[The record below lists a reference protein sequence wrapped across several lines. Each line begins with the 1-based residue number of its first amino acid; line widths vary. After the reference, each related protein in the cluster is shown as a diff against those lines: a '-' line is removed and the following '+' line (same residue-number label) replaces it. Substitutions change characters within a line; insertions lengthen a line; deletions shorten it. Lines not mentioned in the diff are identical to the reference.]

1 MSRVEIFR
9 GQARRRWS
17 DEAKRRLVAETLVRG
32 ATVHAV
38 AQRHGVNTSQLFT
51 WRKRFRTESGR
62 PTAVPVAAAFA
73 AVEVAPV
80 LEAPAETGEAAPQ
93 SDAMM
98 AGGVIEVELPKGR
111 RVRISGRVEPAVVT
125 AALRALV
132 GR

>member
-17 DEAKRRLVAETLVRG
+17 DEAKRRLVAETLVAG

-51 WRKRFRTESGR
+51 WRKRFRSEFGL
-62 PTAVPVAAAFA
+62 PTAVSVAPGFA

-80 LEAPAETGEAAPQ
+80 LEAPAETGAAAPQ

-98 AGGVIEVELPKGR
+98 TGGVIEIELPKGR
-111 RVRISGRVEPAVVT
+111 RVRISGRVEPAMVT

-132 GR
+132 RR

>member
-17 DEAKRRLVAETLVRG
+17 DEAKRRLVAETLVAG

-51 WRKRFRTESGR
+51 WRKRFRTESGL
-62 PTAVPVAAAFA
+62 PTAVPVAPAFA

-80 LEAPAETGEAAPQ
+80 LEAPAETGEAPQ
-93 SDAMM
+93 SAAMM
-98 AGGVIEVELPKGR
+98 AGGVIEIELPKGR
-111 RVRISGRVEPAVVT
+111 RVRISGRVEPAMVT

-132 GR
+132 RR